1 MILGKKIGQ
10 GDIAGAI
17 PEAPAAWGYQSHC
30 LTSSGV
36 SPWVFT
42 APERGWYRFY
52 LIGPGGAGGT
62 MPNTISAGDDYTSF
76 CGAGGGG
83 GGGGYAVH
91 DVYLKSGE
99 SVTVTLN
106 GSGVSAQF
114 GEKTVRVTSG
124 QPGGAVPAHNKAG
137 GTGGAG
143 GTASGG
149 NVCNIN
155 GAAGGR
161 GENGSNKYAPSN
173 VQGEVSIYGPS
184 GGSGGSLSGHKYYCT
199 AADAPIKA
207 ILGKG
212 GVGAGN
218 MESVHEM
225 SDSNGNRHVSFGPT
239 PQPQGGYPGG
249 VIVETAAK

>member
-30 LTSSGV
+30 LTGSGV

-76 CGAGGGG
+76 CGAGG
-83 GGGGYAVH
+83 
-91 DVYLKSGE
+91 
-99 SVTVTLN
+99 
-106 GSGVSAQF
+106 
-114 GEKTVRVTSG
+114 
-124 QPGGAVPAHNKAG
+124 
-137 GTGGAG
+137 
-143 GTASGG
+143 
-149 NVCNIN
+149 
-155 GAAGGR
+155 
-161 GENGSNKYAPSN
+161 
-173 VQGEVSIYGPS
+173 
-184 GGSGGSLSGHKYYCT
+184 SGGSLSGHKYYCT
-199 AADAPIKA
+199 TADAPIKA

-239 PQPQGGYPGG
+239 PQPQGGFPGG